1 MRSTTTPENVL
12 DYWIGGSA
20 ESASA
25 IADMQPRW
33 FQKSFETDKQ
43 IADNF
48 IDVLADLASGK
59 ANEWARQGARPR
71 LAAII
76 VLDQFS
82 RNLFRGHKLS
92 FAHDAIARNLMKT
105 GLALGEDKQLSET
118 ERVFFYLPAEHSED
132 MLDQKLSVR
141 LFKQLVA
148 EARPEFKDFCA
159 STLDY
164 AKAHFEVV
172 DEYGRFPHRN
182 KVMRRTSTPEE
193 RAYLS
198 QPGAGF

>member
-1 MRSTTTPENVL
+1 MTSPVTPENVL
-12 DYWIGGSA
+12 DYWIGGTA
-20 ESASA
+20 NSASA
-25 IADMQPRW
+25 LEDMQPRW
-33 FQKSFETDKQ
+33 FKKSFETDKQ
-43 IADNF
+43 IADHF
-48 IDVLADLASGK
+48 IDVLADLASGM
-59 ANEWARQGARPR
+59 ANDWARQGARPR

-92 FAHDAIARNLMKT
+92 FAHDPIARNLMKT

-132 MLDQKLSVR
+132 ILDQKLSVR

-148 EARPEFKDFCA
+148 DARPEFKEFCV

-164 AKAHFEVV
+164 AKAHFDVIE
-172 DEYGRFPHRN
+172 EYGRFPHRN
-182 KVMRRTSTPEE
+182 RVMRRTSTPEE